1 VIPRAAPVAGD
12 GAAGMS
18 PGNGVAPDGLTS
30 PDGPAPGPD
39 WDGAADF
46 LRRYQSFLLCAHQ
59 KPDADTIGSSLGLA
73 NVLEGL
79 GKRVTLVC
87 ADRLSASLAT
97 LPGADRFLT
106 AVPAVPAIPA
116 VSVGGTYEAIV
127 ALDASTLERLGAVP
141 PASPAL
147 FGALPLLN
155 IDHHLTN
162 PRFGTVNLVDAQ
174 AAATAE
180 LVTLLAQRM
189 SVPLSVPAATCL
201 LAGLMTDTLSFQTES
216 TTPRTLRVG
225 ASLLEAG
232 APLPALAFRFFR
244 QRTRHSALVWSGA
257 LGTLRFGAGGRV
269 AWVEVSRAVLEAA
282 GPGADSGGLSG
293 FAASIEGVEVGF
305 SLEEAPDGTVFVGLR
320 SATVDVAAVAAR
332 FGGGG
337 HARAAGCQ
345 LVPPATLAAA
355 GAALLTVIEGALP
368 SLPVADSPEPPPA

>member
-1 VIPRAAPVAGD
+1 
-12 GAAGMS
+12 M
-18 PGNGVAPDGLTS
+18 
-30 PDGPAPGPD
+30 
-39 WDGAADF
+39 
-46 LRRYQSFLLCAHQ
+46 
-59 KPDADTIGSSLGLA
+59 
-73 NVLEGL
+73 
-79 GKRVTLVC
+79 
-87 ADRLSASLAT
+87 
-97 LPGADRFLT
+97 
-106 AVPAVPAIPA
+106 
-116 VSVGGTYEAIV
+116 

-162 PRFGTVNLVDAQ
+162 PRFGTVNLVDAR

-282 GPGADSGGLSG
+282 GPEADSGGLSG

-345 LVPPATLAAA
+345 FVPPATLAAA
-355 GAALLTVIEGALP
+355 GAALLAVIEGALP
-368 SLPVADSPEPPPA
+368 APDSPGPSPA

>member
-1 VIPRAAPVAGD
+1 MIPRAAPVAGD

-18 PGNGVAPDGLTS
+18 PGDGVALDGLTS
-30 PDGPAPGPD
+30 PDGAAPGPD

-59 KPDADTIGSSLGLA
+59 KPDADTIGS
-73 NVLEGL
+73 V
-79 GKRVTLVC
+79 
-87 ADRLSASLAT
+87 
-97 LPGADRFLT
+97 PGAGQRPGGAGQARDPGLRRPPQRVAGHPARRRPLPDRRPRHSCCLRRRD
-106 AVPAVPAIPA
+106 VR
-116 VSVGGTYEAIV
+116 GHRG
-127 ALDASTLERLGAVP
+127 LDASTLERLGAVP

-282 GPGADSGGLSG
+282 GPGRIRGASPASPRASKGSRWASRWRRPRTGRSSSGCARRPSTWRPSPPASG
-293 FAASIEGVEVGF
+293 AGGTPAPPAAS
-305 SLEEAPDGTVFVGLR
+305 SRPR
-320 SATVDVAAVAAR
+320 RRWPRPAR
-332 FGGGG
+332 PCS
-337 HARAAGCQ
+337 R
-345 LVPPATLAAA
+345 
-355 GAALLTVIEGALP
+355 
-368 SLPVADSPEPPPA
+368 